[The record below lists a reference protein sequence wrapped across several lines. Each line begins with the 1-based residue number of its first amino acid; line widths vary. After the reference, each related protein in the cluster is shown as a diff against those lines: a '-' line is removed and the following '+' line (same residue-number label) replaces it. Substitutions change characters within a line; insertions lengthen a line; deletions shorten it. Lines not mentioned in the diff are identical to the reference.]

1 MSLGRY
7 YLHKF
12 SDINNDN
19 DYVSSYQLKWAVND
33 KLRNTAP
40 EMIGGLGPAIRRAME
55 HHEIRD
61 KFSGVCPELEQ
72 MGVTRVEV
80 TDQGLKFV
88 SEGGE

>member
-19 DYVSSYQLKWAVND
+19 DYVSSYQLKWAVAD

-40 EMIGGLGPAIRRAME
+40 DMIGGLGPAIRRALE
-55 HHEIRD
+55 STVIRG
-61 KFSGVCPELEQ
+61 KFSGVCPELQE
-72 MGVTRVEV
+72 MGVTRLEV
-80 TDQGLKFV
+80 TDLGLQFV
-88 SEGGE
+88 CGE